1 MLPSPFFAHS
11 LFILHMR
18 RGLNDN
24 KLTPTVLYQLITK
37 ELGFIDVCKN
47 KNEFDATKN
56 IWFNKSFCN
65 PPFSRKF
72 IFIKMGIES
81 HRRGSEVLLYLP
93 FDSRT
98 WWFRLL
104 YQENALIMVFMK
116 RMGCARYPHALYHL
130 KNYSET
136 RVVLV
141 QNESEILKF
150 LK

>member
-1 MLPSPFFAHS
+1 
-11 LFILHMR
+11 MR
-18 RGLNDN
+18 RGVNDN
-24 KLTPTVLYQLITK
+24 KLTPTVLYQLITQ

-47 KNEFDATKN
+47 RNEFDATKN

-72 IFIKMGIES
+72 IFIKMAIES
-81 HRRGSEVLLYLP
+81 HRRGNEILLYLP
-93 FDSRT
+93 FDPRT
-98 WWFRLL
+98 WWFKLL
-104 YQENALIMVFMK
+104 YQENVLIMVFMK
-116 RMGCARYPHALYHL
+116 RMGCAKYPHALYHL

-141 QNESEILKF
+141 QNEFEILKF